1 LTSLSSLPASA
12 HDARTQTIL
21 VVDDDPGTLETAA
34 YIVRRLGFEP
44 ATAVC
49 GADAVSAARST
60 HPALGVIDLRLPDMS
75 GHDLIRALRATD
87 ADLPVVLISGFMTVP
102 DAVEAMRLGARDVI
116 EKPIPIEEFEARIA
130 SALGLP
136 PPGQPLEIPEGVA
149 RLLADES
156 IAQAAR
162 SRPTST
168 AERWARLV
176 LRACQSE
183 GDLRT
188 LEQWA
193 AFAGV
198 SYSSLCETCRLLN
211 IQPQNARDLARVL
224 RALLHVQRDTWD
236 VAPLLDVSDG
246 RTLRGILH
254 RAGLDSAPPGGAMT
268 LERFFDAQRF
278 VDPANEGLRRLRA
291 MLTGADRD

>member
-1 LTSLSSLPASA
+1 MST
-12 HDARTQTIL
+12 RTIL
-21 VVDDDPGTLETAA
+21 VVDDDLGTLETAA
-34 YIVRRLGFEP
+34 HVVRRLGFEA
-44 ATAVC
+44 ATAAS
-49 GADAVSAARST
+49 GADAISAARSLS
-60 HPALGVIDLRLPDMS
+60 PVLGVIDLRLPDMS
-75 GHDLIRALRATD
+75 GTEVIRALRSAD
-87 ADLPVVLISGFMTVP
+87 ADLPVILISGFMTVP
-102 DAVEAMRLGARDVI
+102 DAVEAMRLGAKDVI
-116 EKPIPIEEFEARIA
+116 EKPISVDALEARIA
-130 SALGLP
+130 GALGLP
-136 PPGQPLEIPEGVA
+136 ASSQPLEISEAAA
-149 RLLADES
+149 RWLVDES
-156 IAQAAR
+156 VAQSGR
-162 SRPTST
+162 GPRPTSI

-193 AFAGV
+193 DFARV

-254 RAGLDSAPPGGAMT
+254 RAGLDSVPVRGTMT
-268 LERFFDAQRF
+268 VDRFLDAQRF
-278 VDPANEGLRRLRA
+278 VDPANEGLRKLRA
-291 MLTGADRD
+291 LLTGTERDS